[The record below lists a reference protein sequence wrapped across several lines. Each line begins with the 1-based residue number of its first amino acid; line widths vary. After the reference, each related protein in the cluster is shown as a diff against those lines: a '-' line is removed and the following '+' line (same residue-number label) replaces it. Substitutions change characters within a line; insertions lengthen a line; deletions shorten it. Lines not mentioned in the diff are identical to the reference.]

1 MIPLINC
8 AWPGNWGECIDR
20 FLSKAVEV
28 GIGGFFGLIFDAI
41 KYLVVEAVVAVIK
54 AVGFLWIK
62 IDSPDV
68 QNHETVGFVVGHTQY
83 ILVAAASIAVIAGA
97 MKMAISQRG
106 EPLRD
111 IMKSLI
117 TMTMVSAG
125 LTAFAS
131 LLIKASDE
139 FSEWII
145 AQALGSDT
153 AFADQL
159 TARIS
164 SPLKDGGLG
173 LALVVLIG
181 ILMVISAL
189 IQLALMVIRYG
200 MLILLVGILPLTA
213 SATNTEMGMMWFKKS
228 IAWLVAFVI
237 YKPVAALIYATAIKL
252 MSSPTDSTLKVITGV
267 TMMMMGI
274 VALPALLRFVS
285 PKAG

>member
-8 AWPGNWGECIDR
+8 MWPPNWGECVSR
-20 FLSKAVEV
+20 FLEKAVEV
-28 GIGGFFGLIFDAI
+28 GIGGLFSLILDAI
-41 KYLVVEAVVAVIK
+41 KFLVVQAVTEVMK

-68 QNHETVGFVVGHTQY
+68 QNHETVGFVMSHTQY

-97 MKMAISQRG
+97 IKMAVSQRG

-117 TMTMVSAG
+117 TMAMVSAG
-125 LTAFAS
+125 ITAFAS
-131 LLIKASDE
+131 LLIQASDE
-139 FSEWII
+139 FSEWVINR
-145 AQALGSDT
+145 ALGGGTQFS
-153 AFADQL
+153 DQL
-159 TARIS
+159 TKKMVN
-164 SPLKDGGLG
+164 PLEDAGLS
-173 LALVVLIG
+173 LALVILVG

-200 MLILLVGILPLTA
+200 MLIMLVGVLPLTA
-213 SATNTEMGMMWFKKS
+213 SATNTEMGMMWFKRS

-252 MSSPTDSTLKVITGV
+252 MSSPTDSTVKVITGA
-267 TMMMMGI
+267 TMMVMGI

-285 PKAG
+285 PKAA

>member
-8 AWPGNWGECIDR
+8 MWPPNWGECVSR
-20 FLSKAVEV
+20 FLEKAVEV
-28 GIGGFFGLIFDAI
+28 GIGGLFSLILDAI
-41 KYLVVEAVVAVIK
+41 KFLVVQAVTEVMK

-68 QNHETVGFVVGHTQY
+68 QNHETVGFVISHTQY
-83 ILVAAASIAVIAGA
+83 ILVVAASIAVIAGA
-97 MKMAISQRG
+97 IKMAVSQRG

-111 IMKSLI
+111 IMKSLM

-125 LTAFAS
+125 ITGFAS

-139 FSEWII
+139 FSEWVINR
-145 AQALGSDT
+145 ALGGGTQFS
-153 AFADQL
+153 DQL
-159 TARIS
+159 TKKMVN
-164 SPLKDGGLG
+164 PLEDAGLS
-173 LALVVLIG
+173 LALVILVG

-200 MLILLVGILPLTA
+200 MLILLVGVMPLTA
-213 SATNTEMGMMWFKKS
+213 SATNTEMGMMWFKRS

-237 YKPVAALIYATAIKL
+237 YKPVAALIYATAIRL

-267 TMMMMGI
+267 TMMVMGI

-285 PKAG
+285 PKAA

>member
-8 AWPGNWGECIDR
+8 MWPPNWGECVSR
-20 FLSKAVEV
+20 FLEKAVEV
-28 GIGGFFGLIFDAI
+28 GIGGLFSLILDAI
-41 KYLVVEAVVAVIK
+41 KFLVVQAVTEVMK

-68 QNHETVGFVVGHTQY
+68 DNHETVGFVMSHTQY

-97 MKMAISQRG
+97 IKMAVSQRG

-117 TMTMVSAG
+117 TMAMVSAG
-125 LTAFAS
+125 ITAFAS

-139 FSEWII
+139 FSEWVINR
-145 AQALGSDT
+145 ALGGGTQFSDR
-153 AFADQL
+153 L
-159 TARIS
+159 TDKMVH
-164 SPLKDGGLG
+164 PLEDAGLS
-173 LALVVLIG
+173 LALVILVG

-200 MLILLVGILPLTA
+200 MLILLVGVLPLTA
-213 SATNTEMGMMWFKKS
+213 SATNTEMGMMWFKRS

-237 YKPVAALIYATAIKL
+237 YKPVAALIYATAINL
-252 MSSPTDSTLKVITGV
+252 MSSPTDSTVKVITGA
-267 TMMMMGI
+267 TMMVMGI

-285 PKAG
+285 PKAA

>member
-8 AWPGNWGECIDR
+8 MWPPNWGECVSR
-20 FLSKAVEV
+20 FLEKAVEV
-28 GIGGFFGLIFDAI
+28 GIGGLFSLILDAI
-41 KYLVVEAVVAVIK
+41 KFLVVQAVTEVMK

-68 QNHETVGFVVGHTQY
+68 ENHETVGFVMSHTQY
-83 ILVAAASIAVIAGA
+83 ILVAAASIAVMAGA
-97 MKMAISQRG
+97 IKMAVSQRG

-125 LTAFAS
+125 ITAFAS
-131 LLIKASDE
+131 LLIQASDE
-139 FSEWII
+139 FSEWVINR
-145 AQALGSDT
+145 ALGGGTQFS
-153 AFADQL
+153 DQL
-159 TARIS
+159 TKKMVN
-164 SPLKDGGLG
+164 PLEDAGLS
-173 LALVVLIG
+173 LALVILVG

-200 MLILLVGILPLTA
+200 MLIMLVGVLPLTA
-213 SATNTEMGMMWFKKS
+213 SATNTEMGMMWFKRS

-252 MSSPTDSTLKVITGV
+252 MSSPTDSTVKVITGA
-267 TMMMMGI
+267 TMMVMGI

-285 PKAG
+285 PKAA